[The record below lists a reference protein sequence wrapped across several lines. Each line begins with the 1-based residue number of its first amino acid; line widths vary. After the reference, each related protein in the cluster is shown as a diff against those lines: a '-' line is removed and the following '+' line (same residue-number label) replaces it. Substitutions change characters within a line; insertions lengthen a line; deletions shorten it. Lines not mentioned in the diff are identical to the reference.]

1 MVRKRYILF
10 GVFCLSLSLAACSQE
25 PTRYYPLTQGR
36 TWTYQLSIKT
46 AGGQEGDATLKVTNL
61 AARKLRGRTVTP
73 QKAKMQFRGEAHF
86 EFDYMAQDRNGIYTY
101 AEQSPRDVEPQVK
114 TRREYTLK
122 LPIKVGT
129 SWSSSVDAPG
139 ANTVP
144 GKATIEGVG
153 ETVDVPAGTF
163 NGCVKVHIVGAAKG
177 TSGDEQYLW
186 FAPSVGLIK
195 EITKAGSGEASL
207 QLTSFTK

>member
-1 MVRKRYILF
+1 MVHKRYILF
-10 GVFCLSLSLAACSQE
+10 GVFCLCFGLAACSQA
-25 PTRYYPLTQGR
+25 PTQYYPLTQGR

-61 AARKLRGRTVTP
+61 AARKLRGRIVTP
-73 QKAKMQFRGEAHF
+73 QKAKVQFRGEAHF

-101 AEQSPRDVEPQVK
+101 AEQGPRDVEPQVK
-114 TRREYTLK
+114 TKREYTLK

-129 SWSSSVDAPG
+129 SWSSSVDLPG
-139 ANTVP
+139 SNVVP

-177 TSGDEQYLW
+177 TTGDEQYLW
-186 FAPSVGLIK
+186 FAPSVGMVK
-195 EITKAGSGEASL
+195 EISRAGGVAGSFE
-207 QLTSFTK
+207 LTSFTK